1 VPQVFPP
8 VSSKNLTGKTLH
20 LRQALDQ
27 YPVLIEENNLTQF
40 FSARKKSE
48 FFVMRDD
55 GIDLT
60 LMMTSNGTSAELQ
73 GLQYAREGY
82 RYNLKKEQLGLI
94 LYTGTGI
101 DYGMLV
107 VPFKYQFSDHSISG
121 STTVGAYLGYTV
133 NWLDFASLT
142 PLISFGLSPLT
153 VQSAAGSANNTSV
166 LGLSGAVGVAFT
178 INKFDSSMQG
188 GVVCGQDTAGN
199 STPTP
204 YKYEG
209 QWWCAAQIGFP
220 FTQ

>member
-1 VPQVFPP
+1 MFPP
-8 VSSKNLTGKTLH
+8 VSSKNFTGKTLH

-27 YPVLIEENNLTQF
+27 EPVLTDKKNGVTK

-55 GIDLT
+55 GTDLT
-60 LMMTSNGTSAELQ
+60 LFMTSNGTSVEARDR
-73 GLQYAREGY
+73 QYAKEGE
-82 RYNLKKEQLGLI
+82 RYFLKKEELGLI

-101 DYGMLV
+101 DYGMLI
-107 VPFKYQFSDHSISG
+107 VPFKYQFSDHSIGG

-188 GVVCGQDTAGN
+188 GFVCGQDTAGN